1 MNDLSRHS
9 EFSAAIA
16 ASWDRCRSFG
26 LSHSTR
32 PTPLH
37 LDNSARDQLREQN
50 RLLVETTECEV
61 LPYYEN
67 ILSNTKCMILLTDN
81 QGRILDNWGDRRFI
95 EAERK
100 AFFREGTSWQERI
113 NGTNAIGTTIACG
126 HAIQV
131 QRNEHYLKA
140 NRFMIGSA
148 APIFDVRQNLIGV
161 LNVSSDTYMPQAHT
175 LGMVRL
181 MSQSVENRLMIRRFG
196 QTCYLLTFNTN
207 SDNLDSQ
214 WSGLIAFDETGQVVA
229 ANRRAQQLLEMPARG
244 GTVNSVLENGH
255 EALLQQPELVTL
267 PIRSVSKRSLFGQV
281 RRPSSAQTHIPVARP
296 ALPPSGP
303 ETPSSEEPAPLSL
316 NDIEFGDPVMNRCI
330 RQASRVMDR
339 EIPILIHGET
349 GVGKE
354 VLVKALHQASRRQ
367 AFPMVAVNC
376 AAIPAEL
383 VESELFGYEKGAF
396 TGASSSGAIGL
407 IRKAHQ
413 GVLFLD
419 EIGEMPLSAQARLL
433 RVLQEREVTPLG
445 STERYPVDIR
455 LISATNQPLKQHV
468 SDGLFRADLYYRVS
482 GLNIEL
488 PPLRHRADRRELFR
502 RLHARLCAADQRHPL
517 PEPIVDVFDRHPWP
531 GNIRQLI
538 TVIQVAL
545 AMADTS
551 PVEMWHLPDDFIQD
565 LEDPGRPDALTV
577 GDGVRQSDDDSGD
590 PSDTFLTIYN
600 GYQGNVSRTARHLG
614 VSRNTVYKRL
624 REIGIR

>member
-1 MNDLSRHS
+1 MNTLSRHS
-9 EFSAAIA
+9 EFSDAIA

-26 LSHSTR
+26 LSHNTR

-37 LDNSARDQLREQN
+37 LDNSAREQLREQN

-95 EAERK
+95 EADRK
-100 AFFREGTSWQERI
+100 AFFREGTNWQEKI

-148 APIFDVRQNLIGV
+148 APIYDVSQNMVGV

-181 MSQSVENRLMIRRFG
+181 MSQSVENRLMIRKFG
-196 QTCYLLTFNTN
+196 PTCYLLTFNTN

-214 WSGLIAFDETGQVVA
+214 WSGLIAFDDTGVVVA

-244 GTVNSVLENGH
+244 CTVNSVLENGH
-255 EALLQQPELVTL
+255 DALLQQSERVTL
-267 PIRSVSKRSLFGQV
+267 PIRSVRKRSLFGQI
-281 RRPSSAQTHIPVARP
+281 RRPSAAPANTLMKRTVVTPGP
-296 ALPPSGP
+296 ALRSVD
-303 ETPSSEEPAPLSL
+303 EPASLSL
-316 NDIEFGDPVMNRCI
+316 NDIEFGDPVMSRCI

-354 VLVKALHQASRRQ
+354 VLVKALHQSSSRQ

-396 TGASSSGAIGL
+396 TGASSRGAIGL

-419 EIGEMPLSAQARLL
+419 EIGEMPLRAQARLL

-445 STERYPVDIR
+445 STECYPVDIR
-455 LISATNQPLKQHV
+455 LISATNQPLKQQV

-502 RLHARLCAADQRHPL
+502 RIHTRFCDGDQQFPL
-517 PEPIVDVFDRHPWP
+517 PESIVDVFDRHPWP

-538 TVIQVAL
+538 TVVQVAL

-551 PVEMWHLPDDFIQD
+551 PVEMWHLPDDFVQD
-565 LEDPGRPDALTV
+565 LQEPGRARAMSPD
-577 GDGVRQSDDDSGD
+577 DGLNLLATDSDD
-590 PSDTFLTIYN
+590 PPEALLTTYN
-600 GYQGNVSRTARHLG
+600 EYQGNVSRTARHLG

-624 REIGIR
+624 RELGVR

>member
-1 MNDLSRHS
+1 MNSLNRHS
-9 EFSAAIA
+9 EFIDAIA

-26 LSHSTR
+26 LSHNTR
-32 PTPLH
+32 PVPQQ
-37 LDNSARDQLREQN
+37 LDNHERDQLREQN

-95 EAERK
+95 ESDRK
-100 AFFREGTSWQERI
+100 AFFREGTSWQEKV

-126 HAIQV
+126 HAIQI
-131 QRNEHYLKA
+131 QKNEHFLKA

-148 APIFDVRQNLIGV
+148 APIFDVSQNLVGV
-161 LNVSSDTYMPQAHT
+161 LNVSSDAYMPQAHT

-181 MSQSVENRLMIRRFG
+181 MSQSVENRLLIRKFE
-196 QTCYLLTFNTN
+196 QTCFLLTFNTN

-214 WSGLIAFDETGQVVA
+214 WSGLLAFDEDGQVVA
-229 ANRRAQQLLEMPARG
+229 ANRRAQRLLEIPAKG
-244 GTVNSVLENGH
+244 GSISTMLDCDRNT
-255 EALLQQPELVTL
+255 LLQQPELVTMPL
-267 PIRSVSKRSLFGQV
+267 RSASKRSLFGQV
-281 RRPSSAQTHIPVARP
+281 RRPSGALVKITAEQPAVVSAPGLTAGNG
-296 ALPPSGP
+296 A
-303 ETPSSEEPAPLSL
+303 TPISL
-316 NDIEFGDPVMNRCI
+316 NDIEFGDPTMRRCI

-354 VLVKALHQASRRQ
+354 VLVKALHQASARRG
-367 AFPMVAVNC
+367 FPMVAVNC

-396 TGASSSGAIGL
+396 TGASSQGAVGL

-419 EIGEMPLSAQARLL
+419 EIGEMPMSAQARLL

-445 STERYPVDIR
+445 STECYPVDIR
-455 LISATNQPLKQHV
+455 LISATNQPLKQQV
-468 SDGLFRADLYYRVS
+468 NEGAFRADLFYRVS
-482 GLNIEL
+482 GLNLEL
-488 PPLRHRADRRELFR
+488 PPLRQRADRRELFR
-502 RLHARLCAADQRHPL
+502 RVHQRYADKTQQHPL
-517 PEPIVDVFDRHPWP
+517 PDSIVDLFDRHPWP

-545 AMADTS
+545 AMSDSS
-551 PVEMWHLPDDFIQD
+551 PIEMWHLPDDFVQD
-565 LEDPGRPDALTV
+565 LQDAAGNRPSAASHDADADPGADSSEAL
-577 GDGVRQSDDDSGD
+577 
-590 PSDTFLTIYN
+590 LTIYN
-600 GYQGNVSRTARHLG
+600 GYQGNVSKTAKHLN

-624 REIGIR
+624 RELGIR